1 MEQSPSSE
9 AYSHLASQ
17 RIPRLL
23 WNPRLLQMYSKM
35 DESSFLKTNESAFS
49 AASDFVVEN
58 GRQLDN

>member
-1 MEQSPSSE
+1 MR
-9 AYSHLASQ
+9 SHLASQ

-23 WNPRLLQMYSKM
+23 WNARLLQMYSKM